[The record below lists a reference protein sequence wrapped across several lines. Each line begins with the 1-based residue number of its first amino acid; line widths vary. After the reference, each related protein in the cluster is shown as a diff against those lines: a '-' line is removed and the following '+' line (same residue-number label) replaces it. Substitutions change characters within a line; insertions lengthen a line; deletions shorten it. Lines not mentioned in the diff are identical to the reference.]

1 MLIGVSTP
9 TFRGGGGGGGGGGT
23 VLSLDFVVR
32 VEDVLRFGGGGGG
45 GGGGVGKDFIIFR
58 NDF

>member
-1 MLIGVSTP
+1 MLTGFSIA
-9 TFRGGGGGGGGGGT
+9 TFRGGGGGGGGAGT
-23 VLSLDFVVR
+23 VLPFDFVVR

-45 GGGGVGKDFIIFR
+45 GGGVGNDFIMFR